1 MLMKK
6 TGNTPFDADAA
17 LKAARLTVLALC
29 SLWKSDI
36 QESDRQEV
44 VALAVAK
51 AWARRDTFDPKRA
64 SLQTW
69 VGRIS
74 RNTLLDHMRKQR
86 FGGVASACGEDC
98 GMAKAPDILMVEDE
112 SLERLMR
119 VIASLPE
126 PIQRV
131 LTLLSEG
138 KRPREI
144 AAILGCTPNA
154 AAIRCSRARRALRE
168 KLQEGE

>member
-6 TGNTPFDADAA
+6 IGNTPFDADAA

-51 AWARRDTFDPKRA
+51 APDT
-64 SLQTW
+64 
-69 VGRIS
+69 
-74 RNTLLDHMRKQR
+74 
-86 FGGVASACGEDC
+86 
-98 GMAKAPDILMVEDE
+98 LMVEDE

-144 AAILGCTPNA
+144 AAVLGCTPNA

>member
-6 TGNTPFDADAA
+6 IGNTPFDADAA

-51 AWARRDTFDPKRA
+51 APDT
-64 SLQTW
+64 
-69 VGRIS
+69 
-74 RNTLLDHMRKQR
+74 
-86 FGGVASACGEDC
+86 
-98 GMAKAPDILMVEDE
+98 LMVEDE

-138 KRPREI
+138 KRPREPPYWV
-144 AAILGCTPNA
+144 ALPTPPPSA
-154 AAIRCSRARRALRE
+154 AAGRAGLSAKNCRKE
-168 KLQEGE
+168 SKKSHSPEYV